1 MNRMEQGE
9 SVILEPTGNP
19 NENAADQQRRVD
31 AIVARG
37 PGGAFAL
44 AGAAVAI
51 VMAMW
56 LIFYFLVFVARGG
69 A

>member
-1 MNRMEQGE
+1 
-9 SVILEPTGNP
+9 VILEPTDHHNDDTA
-19 NENAADQQRRVD
+19 EQQRRVD

-51 VMAMW
+51 VMAIW
-56 LIFYFLVFVARGG
+56 LAFYFLVFVARGG

>member
-1 MNRMEQGE
+1 MF
-9 SVILEPTGNP
+9 LEPTDQDLDGG
-19 NENAADQQRRVD
+19 EQQRRVD

-44 AGAAVAI
+44 AGIAVAI

-56 LIFYFLVFVARGG
+56 LAFYFLVFVVRGG
-69 A
+69 D

>member
-1 MNRMEQGE
+1 MI
-9 SVILEPTGNP
+9 VEPSD
-19 NENAADQQRRVD
+19 ADPVALQHRID

-44 AGAAVAI
+44 AGSAVAVVVAI
-51 VMAMW
+51 W
-56 LIFYFLVFVARGG
+56 LAFYVLVYLARGG

>member
-1 MNRMEQGE
+1 MNRMEQGV

-19 NENAADQQRRVD
+19 DENAADQQRRVD
-31 AIVARG
+31 AIVACG